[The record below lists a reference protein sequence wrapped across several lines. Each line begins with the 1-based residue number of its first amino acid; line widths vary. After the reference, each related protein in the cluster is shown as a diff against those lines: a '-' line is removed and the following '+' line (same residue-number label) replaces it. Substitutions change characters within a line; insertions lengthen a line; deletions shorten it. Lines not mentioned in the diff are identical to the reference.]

1 MCSARAPLAA
11 CRSPW
16 GSLRVIDCPFILALP
31 LPPPPPRAVLLL
43 AGVYSPVSDG
53 QAMTISTLFRMSG
66 NQAMGFHMYS
76 SVLND
81 DPTSLVISASN
92 VIDVFLATVFNSK
105 NDSGIV
111 VVSGGT
117 QCGVITALA
126 VGVCACVCLC
136 LCVCVCGGGGGAAV
150 RFGANNAVGR

>member
-81 DPTSLVISASN
+81 DPTSQVISASN
-92 VIDVFLATVFNSK
+92 VIDVFIAGVITEGK
-105 NDSGIV
+105 DTGIV
-111 VVSGGT
+111 VVSGCCSILLWPALGLGT
-117 QCGVITALA
+117 
-126 VGVCACVCLC
+126 
-136 LCVCVCGGGGGAAV
+136 
-150 RFGANNAVGR
+150 